1 MGFYTNISHYCLITV
16 GAVSAVL
23 AATSYYCLIALM
35 LSVLSL
41 LWHLLAD
48 FWPVS
53 VQVSLLHSI
62 LFLLVV
68 HPSFYGD
75 FLGVGGSFHWS
86 RSGGFF
92 PKRDQ
97 RGVCQLVS
105 WQVICDRLLVIQS
118 WLCIS
123 DVVVSSI
130 LLCASWLV
138 WLSVLLL
145 LSSLLVSAICDLFLR
160 SVPHVRLRLSELHLI
175 HSVMPLLSSDRL
187 ILRFVPQAPFCDA
200 AAEQSSDA

>member
-1 MGFYTNISHYCLITV
+1 MLSWLRLHITV
-16 GAVSAVL
+16 W
-23 AATSYYCLIALM
+23 
-35 LSVLSL
+35 L
-41 LWHLLAD
+41 LWCCQCCLCCDIFWRISDLYQFKSHCYILFCFSWLSILHFMVISLVLVVLFIGPGLAD
-48 FWPVS
+48 F
-53 VQVSLLHSI
+53 
-62 LFLLVV
+62 
-68 HPSFYGD
+68 
-75 FLGVGGSFHWS
+75 
-86 RSGGFF
+86 F
-92 PKRDQ
+92 PNAI
-97 RGVCQLVS
+97 RGECVNLVS

-200 AAEQSSDA
+200 AAEQSFDA